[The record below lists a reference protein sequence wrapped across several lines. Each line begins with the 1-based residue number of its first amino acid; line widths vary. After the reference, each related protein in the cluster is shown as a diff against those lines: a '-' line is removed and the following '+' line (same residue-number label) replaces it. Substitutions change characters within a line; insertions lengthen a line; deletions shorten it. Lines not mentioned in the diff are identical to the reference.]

1 MQKIVLGLCGCLLAG
16 CVFAAT
22 PIVWQATFHDVM
34 PNNKQVMQAY
44 CIDHS
49 PDVFQTTVKAILGPG
64 AVAKNGV
71 RVKYFNYHQFQRHG
85 LHFITVNAEMSG
97 VLNGKK
103 WQQRMWLYEQTLTP
117 VGNTD
122 VIWATP
128 MCKGKFTGVA
138 TNAS

>member
-1 MQKIVLGLCGCLLAG
+1 
-16 CVFAAT
+16 
-22 PIVWQATFHDVM
+22 
-34 PNNKQVMQAY
+34 
-44 CIDHS
+44 
-49 PDVFQTTVKAILGPG
+49 
-64 AVAKNGV
+64 
-71 RVKYFNYHQFQRHG
+71 
-85 LHFITVNAEMSG
+85 MSG

-117 VGNTD
+117 MGNTN